1 MNIDR
6 FCEDGFLVVR
16 GAVAPDVVQDCV
28 AVLRDELR
36 LRGIDPANPRT
47 WTKPVVRVNCPEAPA
62 FAAAGTSSALAAV
75 YDALLVPINGF
86 AAQA

>member
-16 GAVAPDVVQDCV
+16 GAVAPEWSGTASPSCTTNSACGGSILQTRARGRSQSCGSI
-28 AVLRDELR
+28 ARRPQRLQPQERHPHSLRCTMR
-36 LRGIDPANPRT
+36 
-47 WTKPVVRVNCPEAPA
+47 C
-62 FAAAGTSSALAAV
+62 SA
-75 YDALLVPINGF
+75 PINGF

>member
-28 AVLRDELR
+28 AVLHDELR
-36 LRGIDPANPRT
+36 LRGDRSCARGRSRSCGSIARRPQRLQPQERHPHSLRCT
-47 WTKPVVRVNCPEAPA
+47 MRC
-62 FAAAGTSSALAAV
+62 S
-75 YDALLVPINGF
+75 VPINGF